1 MIHFSPCLLADLH
14 ARSSR
19 SVLPLGIAPTAPI
32 AILRYLRT
40 AGSKLVWLLG
50 VTMSSQNVRL
60 PREQDLPEK
69 DAFARAARRAPRA
82 RRAALPMLI
91 TTSVLGGCAG
101 HGAPSFVLV
110 GAFFPAWM
118 FCAFIGIFGAI
129 AARSVFVASGLDSVL
144 PFQFFV
150 SISIGVVVGTL
161 TWLIWFG
168 Q

>member
-69 DAFARAARRAPRA
+69 DAFARAARGAPRA